1 MKKAELFLIA
11 SSIFS
16 LALLGQSKKINLGV
30 ELGPSYTFLWGN
42 HFISENNDPTN
53 GYAAG
58 FAFQYNFSN
67 LFSLHSNLAYEKK
80 GTKSTANLRD
90 DQGNFL
96 GLFTVHNNLNYITL
110 PVLARL
116 SFGNKMKFFI
126 NTGPY
131 VSFLAK
137 QTYVHE
143 AILELPEQ
151 KYDGTDAYQ
160 GIDFGL
166 SSGLG
171 FTIPISDSFFFS
183 LEARNNLGIYNIS
196 KLPLSYDGGL
206 LTNSTNLLLGFS
218 YQFGQ
223 NLD

>member
-1 MKKAELFLIA
+1 MADG
-11 SSIFS
+11 FS
-16 LALLGQSKKINLGV
+16 LEAGPQVGFLMSAKSKGGGESVDLKD
-30 ELGPSYTFLWGN
+30 F
-42 HFISENNDPTN
+42 
-53 GYAAG
+53 
-58 FAFQYNFSN
+58 
-67 LFSLHSNLAYEKK
+67 
-80 GTKSTANLRD
+80 TK
-90 DQGNFL
+90 
-96 GLFTVHNNLNYITL
+96 
-110 PVLARL
+110 
-116 SFGNKMKFFI
+116 
-126 NTGPY
+126 
-131 VSFLAK
+131 
-137 QTYVHE
+137 
-143 AILELPEQ
+143 
-151 KYDGTDAYQ
+151 